1 LTIRAPIR
9 RLLVLT
15 LGWSLVLL
23 GIAGLVLPFLQG
35 LLMILIGLIILSSE
49 YHWARRLLAKL
60 EARFP
65 KISSAARRA
74 IANANQWLRRR
85 SFWRKKGSSQG

>member
-1 LTIRAPIR
+1 MQARIR
-9 RLLVLT
+9 RLLILT

-35 LLMILIGLIILSSE
+35 LLLILLGLIVLSSE
-49 YHWARRLLAKL
+49 YQWARRLLKKL

-65 KISSAARRA
+65 KVSSAARAA
-74 IANANQWLRRR
+74 IANANQWLKRHSFRRD
-85 SFWRKKGSSQG
+85 KD